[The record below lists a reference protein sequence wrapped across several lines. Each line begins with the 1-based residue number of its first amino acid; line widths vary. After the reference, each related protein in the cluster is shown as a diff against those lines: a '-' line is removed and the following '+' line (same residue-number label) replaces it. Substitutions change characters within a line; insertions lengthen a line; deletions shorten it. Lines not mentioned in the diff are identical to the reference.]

1 MTVYDSGRDPDV
13 QRRRLRFRSAHRG
26 NKELDLILER
36 FAACHLDNFTPA
48 QLDRYERILEISD
61 SDLYNWLS
69 GLAPVPADRRSDVLD
84 LLLKFDPSI
93 SNT

>member
-1 MTVYDSGRDPDV
+1 MTVNESRRDPDI

-36 FAACHLDNFTPA
+36 FAACHLNNLTPA
-48 QLDRYERILEISD
+48 QLDRYEQILEISD
-61 SDLYNWLS
+61 PDLYNWLA

-84 LLLKFDPSI
+84 LLLKFDPS
-93 SNT
+93 NAKT

>member
-1 MTVYDSGRDPDV
+1 MTVHESGRDPDI

-36 FAACHLDNFTPA
+36 FAACHLDSFTPV
-48 QLDRYERILEISD
+48 QLDRYERILEMPD
-61 SDLYNWLS
+61 PDLYNWLA

-84 LLLKFDPSI
+84 LLMKFDPS
-93 SNT
+93 SDNS

>member
-1 MTVYDSGRDPDV
+1 MTVPEPGCDIEV

-36 FAACHLDNFTPA
+36 FAARHLDRFSPG
-48 QLDRYERILEISD
+48 QLERYERILEMPD
-61 SDLYNWLS
+61 PDLYNWLA

-84 LLLKFDPSI
+84 LLMKFDPS
-93 SNT
+93 SDNS